1 MYLPSKWNGFIFK
14 FVKYFD
20 SKNKQQNSILDLI
33 LKNTI
38 MIYDQ

>member
-1 MYLPSKWNGFIFK
+1 MYLPCKWNGFTFK

-20 SKNKQQNSILDLI
+20 LKNKQQNSILNLI

-38 MIYDQ
+38 IYDK